1 MQFFYCKAGNSEHGR
16 KQSKLFLWLLVPR
29 YFFWFLY
36 IQLPE
41 AEHCQLTFRTPCT
54 WMSHRL
60 DLEQICYVESAV
72 ERGGKDEVLFVC
84 FHVFTYVIKCMRTVS
99 ATDKRGKC
107 WRDWCSKC
115 RMDWCSKCRMDWYSL
130 LWLTAQH
137 LCQCWKKYFVYL
149 HTHILLIWG
158 CCSYWTSSNEMPILR
173 AERIIEQFNKRGAQ
187 HFPAGSVEINEKPS
201 VGTVGVAVN
210 LAPS

>member
-1 MQFFYCKAGNSEHGR
+1 
-16 KQSKLFLWLLVPR
+16 
-29 YFFWFLY
+29 
-36 IQLPE
+36 
-41 AEHCQLTFRTPCT
+41 
-54 WMSHRL
+54 MSHRL

-84 FHVFTYVIKCMRTVS
+84 FHVFTYVIIYMRTVS
-99 ATDKRGKC
+99 ATDTRGKC
-107 WRDWCSKC
+107 WR
-115 RMDWCSKCRMDWYSL
+115 DWYSL

-149 HTHILLIWG
+149 HKHILLIWG
-158 CCSYWTSSNEMPILR
+158 CCSYWTSSNDMPILL
-173 AERIIEQFNKRGAQ
+173 AERIIQQFKRGAQ

-210 LAPS
+210 LAPSYVTCGLKRFFVLSRNILSS